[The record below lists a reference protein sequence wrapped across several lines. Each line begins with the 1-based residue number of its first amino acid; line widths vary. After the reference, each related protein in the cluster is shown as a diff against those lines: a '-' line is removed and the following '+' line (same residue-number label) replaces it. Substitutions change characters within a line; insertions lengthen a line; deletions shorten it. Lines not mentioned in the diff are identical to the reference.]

1 MSFDAVVMVGFGGPE
16 SVDEV
21 VPFLERVTAGRGIP
35 PERLLEVG
43 QHYLTLGGVSPI
55 NAQNRALLAALTE
68 RLRGLGWEL
77 PIVLAN
83 RNSAP
88 FVTDVL
94 AGLAESGHRRVL
106 AFATS
111 AYSSY
116 SGCRQYREDLGLA
129 VAALGAGAP
138 AVLKLPPL
146 GDVPGF
152 LQALTELTRATLA
165 AATGR
170 TRLLFTTHSIPL
182 GMAER
187 SGPEAGWGKPGTY
200 VEQHLA
206 VARAIVTALD
216 GPPAWELV
224 YQSRSGPPHVPWL
237 EPDINDVTVGLAG
250 EVDTVVVVPI
260 GFLTDHVEVI
270 WDLDTQARQTADEH
284 GLALLRVPTPG
295 SHPAFLDGLAAH
307 LDRALRGAGREA
319 SAGDL
324 CQGVCC
330 PGREPR
336 PVVPGLS
343 PADPLTR
350 SDR

>member
-1 MSFDAVVMVGFGGPE
+1 MTFDALLMVGFGGPE
-16 SVDEV
+16 GPDEV

-35 PERLLEVG
+35 TERLLEVG

-55 NAQNRALLAALTE
+55 NAQNRAMLAALTE

-88 FVTDVL
+88 FVPDVL
-94 AGLAESGHRRVL
+94 AGLADAGHRRVL

-111 AYSSY
+111 AFSSY

-129 VAALGAGAP
+129 LAALGDGAP
-138 AVLKLPPL
+138 TVLKLPPL
-146 GDVPGF
+146 GEAPGF
-152 LQALTELTRATLA
+152 VEALVPLTRDTLA
-165 AATGR
+165 GAIGR

-182 GMAER
+182 SMAER
-187 SGPEAGWGKPGTY
+187 SGPEAGWGSPGLY

-206 VARAIVTALD
+206 VARRIVDALD
-216 GPPAWELV
+216 DPPTWELV

-237 EPDINDVTVGLAG
+237 EPDINDVIAGLAG
-250 EVDTVVVVPI
+250 DVDTVVVAPI

-284 GLALLRVPTPG
+284 GIALLRVPTPG

-307 LDRALRGAGREA
+307 LDAALRAPGREA
-319 SAGDL
+319 AADDL

-336 PVVPGLS
+336 PVVPGLAGFQ
-343 PADPLTR
+343 ADEE
-350 SDR
+350 